1 MLGERCQV
9 TIKLDDKGRIALPA
23 RLRRKLKEAGINAVV
38 LTFFDGGIRGFAP
51 AHFVDRIEGPIAE
64 RDPFDPDTQL
74 LHHAVLAGAEDCPV
88 DGQGRIRLPARLREE
103 CELGAEVVLISI
115 LDWIEIWPPARWE
128 ARRRQALAQPAQ
140 RALGPQSDGTTG

>member
-9 TIKLDDKGRIALPA
+9 TIKLDEKGRVALPA

-38 LTFFDGGIRGFAP
+38 LTFFDGGIRGFSP
-51 AHFVDRIEGPIAE
+51 THFVERIEGPIAE
-64 RDPFDPDTQL
+64 RDPFDPETQL

-103 CELGAEVVLISI
+103 CGLDSEAILISM
-115 LDWIEIWPPARWE
+115 LDWIEIWPPERWE
-128 ARRRQALAQPAQ
+128 ARRKQALEA
-140 RALGPQSDGTTG
+140 RARRLTGS